1 MHISLDLGTPP
12 ADENLMKKAKTPG
25 QVQLV
30 IGTLMVGCALT
41 IGWLLTPSQSNG
53 DLLVLEENP
62 STELFSI
69 QNGVYS
75 IRVVSGDPDARFEI
89 VNPDGK
95 VLGRHCSLDSALNYE
110 KKSGFLLL
118 ADVSQ
123 FDPIN

>member
-1 MHISLDLGTPP
+1 
-12 ADENLMKKAKTPG
+12 MKKAKTPG
-25 QVQLV
+25 QVQLL
-30 IGTLMVGCALT
+30 IGTLMIGGALAL
-41 IGWLLTPSQSNG
+41 GWVLNPSESTG
-53 DLLVLEENP
+53 EVLIMEENT

-75 IRVVSGDPDARFEI
+75 IRVVAGDPEARFEI

-110 KKSGFLLL
+110 KKTGFMML
-118 ADVSQ
+118 ADVSD